1 MICAQ
6 CNTMNADGVQ
16 FCGNCGA
23 PLGIMQPGPQ
33 TQQPQMRTGNSRLHL
48 LLSILAFLW
57 YPMMLVLWMVVFV
70 IAAGVSAGEALG
82 GGGTTGSPW
91 QIQKVITAASF
102 GALAI
107 ALLLGVVVRVGSLV
121 VSIRAKIRHYPNATL
136 TLVLSV
142 LALIGA
148 LFVDLFL
155 VIFGILG
162 PTA

>member
-1 MICAQ
+1 MICSN
-6 CNTMNADGVQ
+6 CNTMNADGVK

-33 TQQPQMRTGNSRLHL
+33 TQQPQTRTGNSRLHL

-57 YPMMLVLWMVVFV
+57 YPMMAVLWLV
-70 IAAGVSAGEALG
+70 IFMIVAASNAGAVSGA
-82 GGGTTGSPW
+82 GGTPGAAR
-91 QIQKVITAASF
+91 QIQNVVTAVSVGALLITA
-102 GALAI
+102 
-107 ALLLGVVVRVGSLV
+107 LLGVVVRVGSLV
-121 VSIRAKIRHYPNATL
+121 VSIRAMKRHYPYATI

-148 LFVDLFL
+148 LFVDFFI